1 MWSDLPSEIQSTIL
15 TEVYRMYLKE
25 HREKLHLVLNEMI
38 VSNYMR
44 LRRFLI
50 QYYVRVED
58 DEIDVAYGSPFEERN
73 ILL

>member
-1 MWSDLPSEIQSTIL
+1 MIL
-15 TEVYRMYLKE
+15 TEVYQLHLKE

-50 QYYVRVED
+50 QYYIRVED
-58 DEIDVAYGSPFEERN
+58 DEIDEAYGSPFAEEH
-73 ILL
+73 IYI

>member
-15 TEVYRMYLKE
+15 TEVYRMHLKE

-50 QYYVRVED
+50 QYYIRVGD
-58 DEIDVAYGSPFEERN
+58 DEIDEAYGTPFEERYI
-73 ILL
+73 IL

>member
-1 MWSDLPSEIQSTIL
+1 MHLRD
-15 TEVYRMYLKE
+15 

-50 QYYVRVED
+50 QYYIRVEG
-58 DEIDVAYGSPFEERN
+58 DEIDEAYGTPFEEH
-73 ILL
+73 IIYI

>member
-1 MWSDLPSEIQSTIL
+1 MHLRD
-15 TEVYRMYLKE
+15 

-50 QYYVRVED
+50 QYYIRVED
-58 DEIDVAYGSPFEERN
+58 DEIDEAYGTPFEERYI
-73 ILL
+73 IL

>member
-1 MWSDLPSEIQSTIL
+1 MWSDLPSEIRSMIS

-50 QYYVRVED
+50 QYYIRVED
-58 DEIDVAYGSPFEERN
+58 DEIDEAYGTPFEEHT
-73 ILL
+73 IYI

>member
-1 MWSDLPSEIQSTIL
+1 MWSDLPSEIWSMIWTK
-15 TEVYRMYLKE
+15 VYRMYLKE

-50 QYYVRVED
+50 QYYIRVED
-58 DEIDVAYGSPFEERN
+58 DEIDEAYGTPFEEHT
-73 ILL
+73 IYI

>member
-1 MWSDLPSEIQSTIL
+1 MWADLPSEIWSMIW

-50 QYYVRVED
+50 QYYIRVED
-58 DEIDVAYGSPFEERN
+58 DEIDEAYGTPFEERYT
-73 ILL
+73 LL